1 MSNYLYR
8 VQETTYIKQRMP
20 NIQLLDGKKIAFE
33 KSIDGFE
40 LVKKISKSLEK
51 DALIMSVDGELKD
64 LSYEIKKDSKI
75 KIITNKDKEG
85 LEVLR
90 HDAAHILA
98 MAVQELYPGTQVTIG
113 PVIENGFYYDFA
125 RKESFTDTDLL
136 KIEKKMGE
144 IVDRNDKTSRHV
156 WKRED
161 AIKHFKKIGEKYKA
175 EIIESIPASEEVSVY
190 SHGNWSDLCRGPHLS
205 STGRIGKAF
214 KLTKVSGAYWRGD
227 SKNATLQRIYGTC
240 WASRQE
246 LEEHLHR
253 LEEAEKRDH
262 RRLGKEMDLFH
273 FREES
278 PGAVF
283 WHEKGWTLF
292 QRLIEYMRMKQ
303 RLAGYKEINTP
314 EILDRSLWEK
324 SGHWEKFGEHM
335 YTSETPDEKIFAIK
349 PMNCPGCVQ
358 VFNQGLKSYRDLPL
372 KLSEFGKVHRYEP
385 SGALHGLL
393 RVRAFTQD
401 DAHIFCTEDQITAE
415 SLTVTNLI
423 LKIYKD
429 LGFESVILKYSDRP
443 EKRVGDDSVWDKS
456 EAALLSAIKQS
467 KLEYTIN
474 KGEGAFYG
482 PKIEFVLRD
491 AIGRDWQCGTLQVDL
506 NLPGRLGASYVDA
519 DGTKKVPVMLH
530 RALFGSLERFIGILI
545 ENYAGKLPFWLAP
558 TQVVVLPIAE
568 ENNNY
573 VKKIFED
580 LFKEGIKCEVD
591 LRNQKINYK
600 IREHSLAK
608 TPMILVCG
616 KKEVAENTVTV
627 RRLGSEKQEIFQRED
642 LIKSILSANELP
654 LN

>member
-1 MSNYLYR
+1 
-8 VQETTYIKQRMP
+8 MP
-20 NIQLLDGKKIAFE
+20 QIQLLDGKKIPFT
-33 KSIDGFE
+33 KSINGFD
-40 LVKKISKSLEK
+40 LTKKIGKSLEK
-51 DALIMSVDGELKD
+51 SALIMEVDGQLKD
-64 LSYEIKKDSKI
+64 LSHEITKDSNVRI
-75 KIITNKDKEG
+75 VTSKDKEG

-98 MAVQELYPGTQVTIG
+98 MAVQELFPGTQVTIG
-113 PVIENGFYYDFA
+113 PVIEDGFYYDFS
-125 RKESFTDTDLL
+125 RKEPFTENDLK
-136 KIEKKMGE
+136 KIEKRMAE
-144 IVDRNDKTSRHV
+144 IVDRDEKTLREV
-156 WKRED
+156 WKRDD
-161 AIKHFKKIGEKYKA
+161 AIKHFLKIGEKYKA
-175 EIIESIPASEEVSVY
+175 EIIKSIPSGEEVSIY
-190 SHGNWSDLCRGPHLS
+190 HHGKWHDLCRGPHLA
-205 STGRIGKAF
+205 STGKIGKAF

-227 SKNATLQRIYGTC
+227 SNNEMLQRIYGTC
-240 WASRQE
+240 WSSKKD
-246 LEEHLHR
+246 LDDYLHR

-262 RRLGKEMDLFH
+262 RKLGKEMDLFH

-278 PGAVF
+278 PGSVF
-283 WHEKGWTLF
+283 WHEKGWLLF
-292 QRLIEYMRMKQ
+292 QRLIEYMRTKQ

-314 EILDRSLWEK
+314 ELLDKALWEK

-335 YTSETPDEKIFAIK
+335 FTSETPDEKTFAIK

-401 DAHIFCTEDQITAE
+401 DAHIFCTEDQITQE
-415 SLTVTNLI
+415 SLAVTNLI
-423 LKIYKD
+423 LEIYKD
-429 LGFESVILKYSDRP
+429 LGFKNVILKYSDRP
-443 EKRVGDDSVWDKS
+443 EQRVGDDSVWDKS
-456 EAALLSAIKQS
+456 EAALLSAIKKSQ
-467 KLEYTIN
+467 LEYTIN

-506 NLPGRLGASYVDA
+506 NLPNRLGATFVDK

-545 ENYAGKLPFWLAP
+545 ENYAGKLPFWLSPA
-558 TQVVVLPIAE
+558 QAVVCTIAE
-568 ENNNY
+568 ENNDY
-573 VKKIFED
+573 VKKLFED

-591 LRNQKINYK
+591 LRNEKINYK

-608 TPMILVCG
+608 IPMIIVCG
-616 KKEVAENTVTV
+616 KKEVIENTVTI
-627 RRLGSEKQEIFQRED
+627 RRLGSEKQETMKRED
-642 LIKSILSANELP
+642 LIKNMLKANKLP

>member
-1 MSNYLYR
+1 MF
-8 VQETTYIKQRMP
+8 
-20 NIQLLDGKKIAFE
+20 NIQLLDGKKIPFE

-64 LSYEIKKDSKI
+64 LSYEIKKNSKI
-75 KIITNKDKEG
+75 KIITYKDKEG

-90 HDAAHILA
+90 HDTAHILA
-98 MAVQELYPGTQVTIG
+98 MAVQELYSGTQVTIG
-113 PVIENGFYYDFA
+113 PIIENGFYYDFA
-125 RKESFTDTDLL
+125 RKEPFTDTDLI

-144 IVDRNDKTSRHV
+144 IVDRNEKTSRHV
-156 WKRED
+156 WKRDD

-175 EIIESIPASEEVSVY
+175 EIIESIPSGEEVSVY

-205 STGRIGKAF
+205 STGKIGKAF

-227 SKNATLQRIYGTC
+227 SNNEMLQRIYGTS
-240 WASRQE
+240 WASKKD
-246 LEEHLHR
+246 LEEYLHR

-262 RRLGKEMDLFH
+262 RKLGKEMDLFH

-292 QRLIEYMRMKQ
+292 LKLIEYMRMKQ

-335 YTSETPDEKIFAIK
+335 YTSQTPDEKIFAIK

-401 DAHIFCTEDQITAE
+401 DAHIFCTEDQITQE

-429 LGFESVILKYSDRP
+429 LGFENVILKYSDRP

-506 NLPGRLGASYVDA
+506 NLPGRLGASYIDK

-545 ENYAGKLPFWLAP
+545 ENYAGRLPFWLAP

-573 VKKIFED
+573 VKKLFED

-627 RRLGSEKQEIFQRED
+627 RRLGSEKQEIFKRED
-642 LIKSILSANELP
+642 LINNILADNKLP